1 MNFKNAIVRVPSP
14 EFCNGVTTAD
24 LGLPEYQATLVQH
37 KAYCD
42 ALQSCGLTVTELPP
56 LAGFPDAPFVEDTAV
71 VVPELAV
78 ITRPGHPARIGE
90 EESMEP
96 ALAEHKPVGRITAP
110 GTLDGGDVLLVDR
123 SFFVGISDR
132 TNDEGARQLGELVA
146 PHGYTVTP
154 VPVAA
159 GLHLKSSINIVAPD
173 TLLATPDFAGRPE
186 FAAYNILTVAPAE
199 AYAGNTLHINGT
211 LITPTGYPE
220 TLTLLK
226 ALELPVIELD
236 TSEFRKLDGG
246 LTCLSLRF

>member
-1 MNFKNAIVRVPSP
+1 
-14 EFCNGVTTAD
+14 
-24 LGLPEYQATLVQH
+24 
-37 KAYCD
+37 
-42 ALQSCGLTVTELPP
+42 
-56 LAGFPDAPFVEDTAV
+56 
-71 VVPELAV
+71 
-78 ITRPGHPARIGE
+78 
-90 EESMEP
+90 
-96 ALAEHKPVGRITAP
+96 
-110 GTLDGGDVLLVDR
+110 
-123 SFFVGISDR
+123 
-132 TNDEGARQLGELVA
+132 
-146 PHGYTVTP
+146 VTP